1 MSRIISTSNSSFRI
15 MVGNAAKAVGSI
27 LMLVAVALLSAPFV
41 NSLHHE
47 AESLPAAAKLS
58 NAQTSIGAMFRSGDN
73 LLSALRRVALEAP
86 WPHGLIEKIHPLLN
100 LRKLRPENNIH
111 VMLDEQD
118 KTVSAMEFVVD
129 NKLIRVKAPN
139 EASLTER
146 QEVPFV
152 KESRV
157 VQGRIKSNLYESGID
172 AGLSPLQI
180 LDLAKIFESDVDF
193 FSDLRPGDDFKVIME
208 DRRYLDGRRAAGRIL
223 AAELEVEDQIIDA
236 FYYEKNGVGNYYN
249 RNGESLRRSF
259 LRAPLS
265 YARISS
271 PFSANR
277 LNPFSRS
284 VRPHLAI
291 DYAAP
296 FGTPVVA
303 IGRGQVDFA
312 GWRSGYG
319 NVVDIRHSENYLSRY
334 AHFSRLAADLRV
346 GQWVETGDV
355 IGYVG
360 QTGHATGPH
369 LHFEF
374 LHGERKINFLD
385 LHTAKA
391 QELKGADL
399 QSFFASRDRQLA
411 LLHPR
416 NSEIKTAQKS
426 F

>member
-1 MSRIISTSNSSFRI
+1 
-15 MVGNAAKAVGSI
+15 MVGNAAKAAGSI
-27 LMLVAVALLSAPFV
+27 LILVAVALLSAPFV
-41 NSLHHE
+41 NSLPHE
-47 AESLPAAAKLS
+47 VEFLPLAAKS
-58 NAQTSIGAMFRSGDN
+58 SKAQTSIGAMFRSGDN
-73 LLSALRRVALEAP
+73 LLSALRRFALEAP
-86 WPHGLIEKIHPLLN
+86 SAYGLIGKIHPLLT
-100 LRKLRPENNIH
+100 LPKLRPENTIH
-111 VMLDEQD
+111 AVPDDQD
-118 KTVSAMEFVVD
+118 KTTRAMELVVD
-129 NKLIRVKAPN
+129 NNVIRVKATN
-139 EASLTER
+139 EGSLTER

-157 VQGRIKSNLYESGID
+157 VRGRIESNLYESAID
-172 AGLSPLQI
+172 AGLSALHV

-193 FSDLRPGDDFKVIME
+193 FSDLHPGDEFKVILE

-223 AAELEVEDQIIDA
+223 AAELELEGQTIDA
-236 FYYEKNGVGNYYN
+236 FYYEKNGEGNYYN

-271 PFSANR
+271 PFNANR
-277 LNPFSRS
+277 LNPFSRT

-303 IGRGQVDFA
+303 IGRGQVEFA

-374 LHGERKINFLD
+374 LQGERKINFLD

-391 QELKGADL
+391 QELKRADL
-399 QSFFASRDRQLA
+399 QSFFRSRDRQLA
-411 LLHPR
+411 LLHAP
-416 NSEIKTAQKS
+416 NTEIKTAQKS

>member
-1 MSRIISTSNSSFRI
+1 

-41 NSLHHE
+41 NSLQHE

-58 NAQTSIGAMFRSGDN
+58 NAQTSIAAMFRSGDN

-86 WPHGLIEKIHPLLN
+86 LPHGLIEKIHPLLN

-193 FSDLRPGDDFKVIME
+193 FSDLHPGDDFKVIME

-249 RNGESLRRSF
+249 RKGESLRRSF

-303 IGRGQVDFA
+303 IGRGQVEFA

-346 GQWVETGDV
+346 GQWVEPGDV

>member
-1 MSRIISTSNSSFRI
+1 

-41 NSLHHE
+41 NSLQHE
-47 AESLPAAAKLS
+47 AESLPAAAKPS

-180 LDLAKIFESDVDF
+180 LDLAKIFESDVDC
-193 FSDLRPGDDFKVIME
+193 FSDLHPGDDFKVIME

-223 AAELEVEDQIIDA
+223 AAEFEVEDQIIDA

-303 IGRGQVDFA
+303 IGRGQVEFA

-346 GQWVETGDV
+346 GQWVEPGDV

>member
-1 MSRIISTSNSSFRI
+1 

-41 NSLHHE
+41 NSLQHE
-47 AESLPAAAKLS
+47 AESLPAAAKPS

-129 NKLIRVKAPN
+129 NKLIRVKATN

-193 FSDLRPGDDFKVIME
+193 FSDLHPGDDFKVIME

-223 AAELEVEDQIIDA
+223 AAEFEVEDQIIDA

-303 IGRGQVDFA
+303 IGRGQVEFA

>member
-1 MSRIISTSNSSFRI
+1 

-41 NSLHHE
+41 NSLQHE

-86 WPHGLIEKIHPLLN
+86 LPHGLIEKIHPLLN

-193 FSDLRPGDDFKVIME
+193 FSDLHPGDDFKVIME

-223 AAELEVEDQIIDA
+223 AAEFEVEDQIIDA

-303 IGRGQVDFA
+303 IGRGQVEFA

-346 GQWVETGDV
+346 GQWVEPGVV

>member
-1 MSRIISTSNSSFRI
+1 

-41 NSLHHE
+41 NSLQHE
-47 AESLPAAAKLS
+47 AESLPAAAKPS

-86 WPHGLIEKIHPLLN
+86 LPHGLIEKIHPLLN

-193 FSDLRPGDDFKVIME
+193 FSDLHPGDDFKVIME

-249 RNGESLRRSF
+249 RKGESLRRSF

-303 IGRGQVDFA
+303 IGRGQVEFA

-426 F
+426 C

>member
-1 MSRIISTSNSSFRI
+1 

-41 NSLHHE
+41 NSLQHE
-47 AESLPAAAKLS
+47 AESLPAAAKPS

-193 FSDLRPGDDFKVIME
+193 FSDLHPGDDFKVIME

-223 AAELEVEDQIIDA
+223 AAEIEVEDQIIDA

-303 IGRGQVDFA
+303 IGRGQVEFA

-334 AHFSRLAADLRV
+334 AHFSRLAADLSV
-346 GQWVETGDV
+346 GQWVEPGDV

-411 LLHPR
+411 MLHTQ

>member
-41 NSLHHE
+41 NSLQHE

-193 FSDLRPGDDFKVIME
+193 FSDLHPGDDFKVIME

-249 RNGESLRRSF
+249 RKGESLRRSF

-303 IGRGQVDFA
+303 IGRGQVEFA

-346 GQWVETGDV
+346 GQWVEPGDV

>member
-1 MSRIISTSNSSFRI
+1 

-41 NSLHHE
+41 NSLQHE
-47 AESLPAAAKLS
+47 AESLPAAANPSK
-58 NAQTSIGAMFRSGDN
+58 AQTSIGAMFHSGDN

-86 WPHGLIEKIHPLLN
+86 LPHGLIEKIHPLLN

-172 AGLSPLQI
+172 AGLSALQI

-193 FSDLRPGDDFKVIME
+193 FSDLHPGDDFKVIME

-223 AAELEVEDQIIDA
+223 AAEFEVEDQIIDA

-303 IGRGQVDFA
+303 IGRGQVEFA

>member
-1 MSRIISTSNSSFRI
+1 

-41 NSLHHE
+41 NSLQHE

-58 NAQTSIGAMFRSGDN
+58 NAQTRIGAMFRSGDN

-86 WPHGLIEKIHPLLN
+86 LPHGLIEKIHPLLN

-193 FSDLRPGDDFKVIME
+193 FSDLHPGDDFKVIME
-208 DRRYLDGRRAAGRIL
+208 DRRYLDGRRAAGRIF

-249 RNGESLRRSF
+249 RKGESLRRSF

-303 IGRGQVDFA
+303 IGRGQVEFA

-346 GQWVETGDV
+346 GQWVEPGDV

>member
-1 MSRIISTSNSSFRI
+1 

-86 WPHGLIEKIHPLLN
+86 WPHGLTEKIHPLLN

-303 IGRGQVDFA
+303 IGRGQVEFA

>member
-1 MSRIISTSNSSFRI
+1 

-41 NSLHHE
+41 NSLQHE
-47 AESLPAAAKLS
+47 AESLPAAAKPS

-100 LRKLRPENNIH
+100 LRKLRPENNVH

-118 KTVSAMEFVVD
+118 KTVSGMEFVVD

-172 AGLSPLQI
+172 AGLSTLQI

-303 IGRGQVDFA
+303 IGRGQVEFA

-346 GQWVETGDV
+346 GQRVETGDV

>member
-1 MSRIISTSNSSFRI
+1 

-41 NSLHHE
+41 NSLQHE
-47 AESLPAAAKLS
+47 AESLPAAAKPS

-86 WPHGLIEKIHPLLN
+86 LPHGLIEKIHPLLN

-193 FSDLRPGDDFKVIME
+193 FSDLHPGDDFKVIME

-303 IGRGQVDFA
+303 IGRGQVEFA

-346 GQWVETGDV
+346 GQWVEPGDV

>member
-1 MSRIISTSNSSFRI
+1 

-41 NSLHHE
+41 NSLQHE

-193 FSDLRPGDDFKVIME
+193 FSDLHPGDDFKVIME

-249 RNGESLRRSF
+249 RKGESLRRSF

-303 IGRGQVDFA
+303 IGRGQVEFA

-346 GQWVETGDV
+346 GQWVEIGDV

>member
-1 MSRIISTSNSSFRI
+1 

-41 NSLHHE
+41 NSLQHE
-47 AESLPAAAKLS
+47 AESLPAAAKPS

-73 LLSALRRVALEAP
+73 LLSALRRVALETP
-86 WPHGLIEKIHPLLN
+86 WPHDLIEKIHPLLN
-100 LRKLRPENNIH
+100 LRKLRPENNVH

-193 FSDLRPGDDFKVIME
+193 FSDLHPGDDFKVIME
-208 DRRYLDGRRAAGRIL
+208 DRRYLDGRRAAGRII
-223 AAELEVEDQIIDA
+223 AAEFEVEDQIIDA

-303 IGRGQVDFA
+303 IGRGQVEFA

>member
-1 MSRIISTSNSSFRI
+1 

-41 NSLHHE
+41 NSLQHE
-47 AESLPAAAKLS
+47 AESLPAAAKPS

-193 FSDLRPGDDFKVIME
+193 FSDLHPGDDFKVIME

-223 AAELEVEDQIIDA
+223 AAEFEVEDQIIDA

-249 RNGESLRRSF
+249 RKGESLRRSF

-303 IGRGQVDFA
+303 IGRGQVEFA

-346 GQWVETGDV
+346 GQWVEPGDV

>member
-1 MSRIISTSNSSFRI
+1 

-41 NSLHHE
+41 NSLQHE
-47 AESLPAAAKLS
+47 AESLPAAAKPS

-73 LLSALRRVALEAP
+73 LLSALRRVAVEAP
-86 WPHGLIEKIHPLLN
+86 LPHGLIEKIHPLLN

-193 FSDLRPGDDFKVIME
+193 FSDLHPGDDFKVIME

-303 IGRGQVDFA
+303 IGRGQVEFA